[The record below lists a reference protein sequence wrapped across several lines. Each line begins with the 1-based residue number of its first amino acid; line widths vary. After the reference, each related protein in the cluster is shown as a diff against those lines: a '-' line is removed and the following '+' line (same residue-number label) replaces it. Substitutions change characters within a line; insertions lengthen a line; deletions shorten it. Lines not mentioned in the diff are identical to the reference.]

1 MKLHRNLVFAVVDAL
16 GFIFNEGE
24 YADKVVQ
31 KVLKYDKRWGAR
43 DRGFIAE
50 TTYDMVRWK
59 RLYSEIGEIKAPYT
73 RPKLFR
79 MFAVWAVLKG
89 IKLPDWKQ
97 IEPTPERRIKGKFDE
112 LSKIRKYRES
122 VPDWLDLLG
131 EKALGDA
138 LWTKELAALNEQA
151 SVILRT
157 NTLKTTKDK
166 LRDNLTEL
174 GIYTDSIKG
183 HPQALKLEQRAN
195 VFTTEAFD
203 SGWFEVQDASSQL
216 VAEALD
222 VKPGQRV
229 VDCCAGAGGKTLH
242 LAALMENKG
251 QLIAMDIYAN
261 KLKELQRRAKR
272 AGAFNIEPRHIS
284 STKVIKKL
292 HEKADRVLIDAPCSG
307 LGVLRRNPDAKWK
320 LQESFL
326 EKITQTQR
334 DILQDYSKM
343 VKDGGK
349 MVYATCSILPQEN
362 SQQVAHFLK
371 SEAGANFTLTREQKV
386 YASKSGFDGF
396 YIALLEK
403 KVTTTQEN
411 TPKAKAVQLE
421 AKTTET
427 GTEVA
432 TVAVKKKTTKPK
444 AAKAEATKAT
454 PEKAASK
461 TPKAKTAETE
471 TEVAAVGVKKTTTN
485 PKAAKAE
492 ATKAAPE
499 KAASKTPKAKTT
511 TKAAS
516 KTAEDKTPKAKT
528 TTKAASK
535 TPKAKTTTK
544 AASKTPKAKT
554 TAKASPKT
562 AVKTTTKAAPKTAAK
577 TTKSK
582 VSEEVVKKPVTKVKK
597 VTKE

>member
-471 TEVAAVGVKKTTTN
+471 TEVAAFGVKKTTTK

-535 TPKAKTTTK
+535 TPKAKTT
-544 AASKTPKAKT
+544 
-554 TAKASPKT
+554 AKASPKT

-582 VSEEVVKKPVTKVKK
+582 VSEEVVKKPATKVKK